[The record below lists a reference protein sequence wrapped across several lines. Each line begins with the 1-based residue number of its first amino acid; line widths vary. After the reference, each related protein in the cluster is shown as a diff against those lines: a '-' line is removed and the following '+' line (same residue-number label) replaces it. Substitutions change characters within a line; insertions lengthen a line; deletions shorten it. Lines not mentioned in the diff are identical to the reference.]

1 MMAEA
6 ALDEGVTTDTHNAQD
21 RPVHFDLNVLRLHP
35 REVEFHHPAAGCT
48 VHVGSRYEFEASA
61 DFFERVVLHEWILAK
76 MAIRPEDGHYVF
88 ERMTVRAVMYVGWE
102 QKS

>member
-1 MMAEA
+1 MVAEA
-6 ALDEGVTTDTHNAQD
+6 AFDEGVATNPHDAQD
-21 RPVHFDLNVLRLHP
+21 RPLHFDLNVLRLHAG
-35 REVEFHHPAAGCT
+35 EVEFHHPAARCA
-48 VHVGSRYEFEASA
+48 VHVGPRYELEASA